1 MTVTASWND
10 TIIARSNNTVI
21 VEGNHYFPAEDVE
34 SALLVPSDKT
44 THCPWKGDA
53 HYHSIMVDGETN
65 ADAAW
70 HYPAPKEAASQI
82 AGRIAFWKG
91 VEVSA
96 E

>member
-34 SALLVPSDKT
+34 SALLVPSDMT

-53 HYHSIMVDGETN
+53 HYHSIMVDGKTN